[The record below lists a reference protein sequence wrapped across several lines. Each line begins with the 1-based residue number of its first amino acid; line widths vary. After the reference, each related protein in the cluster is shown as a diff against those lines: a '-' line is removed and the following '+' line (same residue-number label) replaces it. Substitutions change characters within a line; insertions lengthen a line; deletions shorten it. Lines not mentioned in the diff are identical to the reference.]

1 MKALR
6 NYTGLVK
13 KDIRIHIAHD
23 WGEIIPM
30 FPGFKPEFEEL
41 LSDLEQ
47 VSRNSWWKDE
57 RDAEVHIDASKL
69 YELRHEEI
77 NESKEVMEAWQLM
90 NLFNRFNNLTARLH
104 KVYLNYMV
112 KQFIKQNGYIP
123 NISAE

>member
-1 MKALR
+1 
-6 NYTGLVK
+6 
-13 KDIRIHIAHD
+13 
-23 WGEIIPM
+23 M

-77 NESKEVMEAWQLM
+77 NESKEVMGTWQLM
-90 NLFNRFNNLTARLH
+90 NLFNRFNNLIARH

-123 NISAE
+123 DIPAE

>member
-1 MKALR
+1 
-6 NYTGLVK
+6 
-13 KDIRIHIAHD
+13 
-23 WGEIIPM
+23 M